1 MRMSLLTNSLTGV
14 GIRDLKTIADWAWEN
29 GICELD
35 VGPAIPLD
43 KEQFD
48 AVLGEGKV
56 SVGTMIYCR
65 NFLSRDKE
73 EAEFHCSA
81 LRDGS
86 GLPVRWESKRLCAPP
101 VLRRNPL
108 EVWDLLRRRVCQL
121 WWNWRSSLWNWRRN
135 MGLSSAT
142 RTAP

>member
-56 SVGTMIYCR
+56 SVCLLYTSDACR
-65 NFLSRDKE
+65 R
-73 EAEFHCSA
+73 
-81 LRDGS
+81 
-86 GLPVRWESKRLCAPP
+86 
-101 VLRRNPL
+101 
-108 EVWDLLRRRVCQL
+108 
-121 WWNWRSSLWNWRRN
+121 
-135 MGLSSAT
+135 
-142 RTAP
+142 

>member
-81 LRDGS
+81 LRDRIRFAGEM
-86 GLPVRWESKRLCAPP
+86 GIGKIPP

-108 EVWDLLRRRVCQL
+108 VVWDLLRRRVCLL
-121 WWNWRSSLWNWRRN
+121 WWNWRSSLWSWRKN